1 MCVCGGGRN
10 REGRKKGERARERAR
25 VQADVFDSCR
35 NIVERRVEVL
45 QAINSN
51 VIHSTEGV
59 FR

>member
-1 MCVCGGGRN
+1 MYVGEGEIG
-10 REGRKKGERARERAR
+10 REGKRERERARAR

-51 VIHSTEGV
+51 FIYSTEGV